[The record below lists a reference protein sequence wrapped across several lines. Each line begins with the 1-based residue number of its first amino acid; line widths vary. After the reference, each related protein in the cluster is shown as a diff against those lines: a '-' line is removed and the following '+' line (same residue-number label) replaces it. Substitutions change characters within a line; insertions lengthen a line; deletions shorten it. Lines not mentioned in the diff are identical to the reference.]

1 MAGVDQVPGLSASAH
16 QLQAQQRCRAQLE
29 TLCAFGI
36 GQGVGIGRFQHLQW
50 QCDLTGNRLMRYV
63 QALPVEAAAQDV
75 VTLDR
80 GLPGA
85 GEALAVQ
92 ATDVQAQLTDVGAD
106 LRLVQGVKEHA
117 LLHWRQRVQVLERRD
132 VDR

>member
-1 MAGVDQVPGLSASAH
+1 M
-16 QLQAQQRCRAQLE
+16 
-29 TLCAFGI
+29 
-36 GQGVGIGRFQHLQW
+36 
-50 QCDLTGNRLMRYV
+50 
-63 QALPVEAAAQDV
+63 EAAAQDV